1 MVLFYSLLAEGQRK
15 GEALLTAAQEGVYDH
30 QSLHAGCMVT
40 KGTKWVANK
49 WYHNRKSREDDY

>member
-15 GEALLTAAQEGVYDH
+15 GLFQLTTAQEGVYDH
-30 QSLHAGCMVT
+30 QSLHAGCAVT

-49 WYHNRKSREDDY
+49 WYHNRQSVEVDY